1 MPAQSGNNLSISQIK
16 DGLINPNFTTPLYVS
31 ANSFTVAGDVTS
43 WLRPGR
49 GVVLTFQ
56 TAGIRRCIVV
66 SLSYDSGTNKTTIN
80 VTGDSLTNETITEA
94 LLSFS
99 DLEATKNYVDSG
111 WNSIDETWTYA
122 SATTVTVPGDK
133 TGKYSAGMKVRLVQ
147 SSTTKYFYIIKATY
161 SAPNTTITLY
171 GGTDYSVANSAI
183 SNIFFSNSESPYG
196 FPAYFNDTSGGKE
209 NGKVWFEGQRMVVTG
224 NFRYSAV
231 GANWHVTGWKR
242 FPVVFSTIIKAG
254 AYPVCH
260 DPAPFLYTAQVQLSE
275 MGNSATKVIY
285 KKNQSDGNF
294 TFFWEV
300 VGKL

>member
-1 MPAQSGNNLSISQIK
+1 MPAQSGNNLSISQIR

-196 FPAYFNDTSGGKE
+196 FPAYFNDTSEGKE
-209 NGKVWFEGQRMVVTG
+209 NGKVWFEGNRMIVTG
-224 NFRYSAV
+224 NFRYSRDDTD
-231 GANWHVTGWKR
+231 WHVTNGIG
-242 FPVVFSTIIKAG
+242 FPVVFSTIIRAEIS
-254 AYPVCH
+254 VVNL
-260 DPAPFLYTAQVQLSE
+260 DPATYLYTATAQINELAGGA
-275 MGNSATKVIY
+275 MKIIY
-285 KKNQSDGNF
+285 KKNTNWGAFNF
-294 TFFWEV
+294 YWKVTGIV
-300 VGKL
+300 